1 MRFLSD
7 LAHAIEYAVDR
18 CARGECPL
26 RGQLIDNSIRERI
39 GERESKLDQVRAG
52 FFESK
57 DKIDSPLQVW
67 IAGANVGDEALALFG
82 AQLPEAIVDSVF
94 HE

>member
-1 MRFLSD
+1 MKLIRAELKDRIEITVKHDWDLRFLSD

-52 FFESK
+52 GPK
-57 DKIDSPLQVW
+57 L
-67 IAGANVGDEALALFG
+67 
-82 AQLPEAIVDSVF
+82 
-94 HE
+94 